1 MSVWVS
7 NRWVFSPLSLRCART
22 RSLVIATTI
31 LPLLASSRPSVA
43 QTAAAVAAAEPLFI
57 AGTEPGV
64 RPPWAP
70 RITVFQKN
78 EEWYRRALTRIS
90 PPYPPSLRFL
100 EDQGAWY
107 TPFTH
112 PGMTAP
118 YDIRHWHGP

>member
-1 MSVWVS
+1 MSVIAS
-7 NRWVFSPLSLRCART
+7 GRRVFLPLSLRCALT
-22 RSLVIATTI
+22 WGLVIATTA
-31 LPLLASSRPSVA
+31 LPLVSSRPSAA
-43 QTAAAVAAAEPLFI
+43 QTAVAEAAPGPPFI
-57 AGTEPGV
+57 AGTEPSV

-70 RITVFQKN
+70 RIMVFQKT
-78 EEWYRRALTRIS
+78 EEWYRVALTGIS

-100 EDQGAWY
+100 EDQGPWY